1 MDDSKYCSPTLAHV
15 LPCSPTP
22 LLLKNA
28 LTHTHTSPPPRSF
41 VSGNDVVDVA
51 PLARLPNLKT
61 LWLDYNTRLVDVAP
75 LAALTNLYYLA
86 LSSTSVADAS
96 AVLAIP
102 KLVVVYLAN
111 TNVTTLPPI
120 PTDTSLMYIDLG
132 NTQLRSLGGLKEG
145 VTGYKGKPIK
155 LYLDGTPLCTTS
167 ETSESRLPAGWH
179 AQVNCTSRCAPQC
192 PPAWDGDKYCDFA
205 RSYDHAPWRR
215 LDCNVPQCGFDS
227 GFCPAWA
234 PGVVYA

>member
-1 MDDSKYCSPTLAHV
+1 MP
-15 LPCSPTP
+15 
-22 LLLKNA
+22 
-28 LTHTHTSPPPRSF
+28 
-41 VSGNDVVDVA
+41 GNDVVDVA

-61 LWLDYNTRLVDVAP
+61 LWLDYNARLVDVAP
-75 LAALTNLYYLA
+75 LAALKKLYYLV

-96 AVLAIP
+96 AVLANP
-102 KLVVVYLAN
+102 KLMAVYLAN

-120 PTDTSLMYIDLG
+120 PTDTSLIYIDLG

-145 VTGYKGKPIK
+145 ATGNKGKPIS
-155 LYLDGTPLCTTS
+155 LYLDGTALCTTS
-167 ETSESRLPAGWH
+167 GETSESRLPAGWH
-179 AQVNCTSRCAPQC
+179 AQVNCTTRCAPQC